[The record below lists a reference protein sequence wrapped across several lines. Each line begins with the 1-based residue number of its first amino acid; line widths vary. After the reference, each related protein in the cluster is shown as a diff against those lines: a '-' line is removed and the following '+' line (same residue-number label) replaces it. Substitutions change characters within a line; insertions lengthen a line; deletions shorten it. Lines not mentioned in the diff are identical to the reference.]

1 MRHRGLNQLPVYT
14 EENSNPLQNSCLENP
29 MDRGAWW
36 ATVDGVARVRHDL
49 ATTPSQPPGIPVRG
63 GTLSPLKGVSR
74 IRLHVIIIHDA

>member
-1 MRHRGLNQLPVYT
+1 
-14 EENSNPLQNSCLENP
+14 

-36 ATVDGVARVRHDL
+36 ATVHGVARVRHGL
-49 ATTPSQPPGIPVRG
+49 ATTPSQPPGTPVRG